1 MTRTI
6 TPVNPAGR
14 SRWFGSDHAQLRSA
28 PAQIL
33 TVAGQGSVDEDG
45 RLMHE
50 GDVFAQLALAMS
62 HVEAVLVA
70 AGMDLRDV
78 LRMTVYAVDV
88 DAVLRSGTA
97 IGERLAA
104 SGASPPT
111 TLVGVTRLA
120 LPGMAVE
127 IDVVAGR

>member
-6 TPVNPAGR
+6 TPINRVGR
-14 SRWFGSDHAQLRSA
+14 SGWFGSDHAQLRPA

-33 TVAGQGSVDEDG
+33 TVAGHGSVDEDG
-45 RLMHE
+45 RLVHE
-50 GDVFAQLALAMS
+50 DDVFAQLALAMAN
-62 HVEAVLVA
+62 VEAVLIA

-78 LRMTVYAVDV
+78 LRMTVYALDV
-88 DAVLRSGTA
+88 DAVLRSGAA
-97 IGERLAA
+97 IDERLSA

-120 LPGMAVE
+120 VPGMAVE
-127 IDVVAGR
+127 IGVIAGN